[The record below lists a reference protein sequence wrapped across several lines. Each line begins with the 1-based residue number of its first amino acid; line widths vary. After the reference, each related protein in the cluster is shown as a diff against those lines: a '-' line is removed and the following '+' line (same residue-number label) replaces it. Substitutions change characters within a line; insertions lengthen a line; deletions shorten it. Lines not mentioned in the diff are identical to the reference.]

1 MTLLTIDKKSG
12 SISKSQ
18 VVSICR
24 TLIQCQKNANI
35 EYLNL
40 KKVLP
45 VHQLRRVRVNPTA
58 TCTGFL
64 ASRQGLA
71 SLLYSLKMSFKRRV
85 SPISSAFVK
94 ERIMHGTNPI
104 IHVKFVK
111 AISYVVTS

>member
-1 MTLLTIDKKSG
+1 MKLLTIDKKSG

-40 KKVLP
+40 KKSLTSSS
-45 VHQLRRVRVNPTA
+45 RRVRVNPTA

-94 ERIMHGTNPI
+94 ERIMHRTNPI

>member
-1 MTLLTIDKKSG
+1 MVVKVFTGQLHVKLIIHYNMLRPNSVVYISICMHYAHMRSSYSKMTLLTIDKKSG

-45 VHQLRRVRVNPTA
+45 VHQD
-58 TCTGFL
+58 G
-64 ASRQGLA
+64 SG
-71 SLLYSLKMSFKRRV
+71 
-85 SPISSAFVK
+85 
-94 ERIMHGTNPI
+94 
-104 IHVKFVK
+104 
-111 AISYVVTS
+111 